1 MSGTSQKSQTD
12 VVRLLT
18 LALLEE
24 ARKLETAITGKTAET
39 VDLKGLLE
47 STEKIRDIHA
57 SMKTAFNPTEG
68 RSKIFERLFLQWNNM
83 LFGIFYV
90 AGELTAKGFVT
101 RRQFEVLTAAVD
113 EIVKNMGK
121 APAVK
126 SAPAPGEK
134 QPG

>member
-24 ARKLETAITGKTAET
+24 ARKLETAITGKSAET

-47 STEKIRDIHA
+47 STERIREIHGNLKA
-57 SMKTAFNPTEG
+57 AFAPSEG
-68 RSKIFERLFLQWNNM
+68 RSKIIERLLLQWNNM

-101 RRQFEVLTAAVD
+101 RRQFEILTAAVD
-113 EIVKNMGK
+113 EIVKTMGK
-121 APAVK
+121 APAAK
-126 SAPAPGEK
+126 SAPTAGEK